1 MDRASKLPKLED
13 EEKES
18 NYGYVYAVSGPG
30 MFITIHNCLYC
41 LLRFSQNTDIFFF
54 ISSNNTI
61 AIFLAVT
68 S

>member
-30 MFITIHNCLYC
+30 MIISIYDCLYC
-41 LLRFSQNTDIFFF
+41 LLRFSKILT
-54 ISSNNTI
+54 ISSSN
-61 AIFLAVT
+61 LPCCVT
-68 S
+68 EE

>member
-30 MFITIHNCLYC
+30 MIISIHEWVYC
-41 LLRFSQNTDIFFF
+41 LLRC
-54 ISSNNTI
+54 
-61 AIFLAVT
+61 L
-68 S
+68 